1 MDKLLQDI
9 RYAFRGL
16 IKNPAFTA
24 IAVFSIALGIGANA
38 TVFSVVNATLL
49 KTLPYKEAER
59 IVLTW
64 GLTAGEGSLNERNQ
78 ISATDV
84 ADYRSQN
91 NVFED
96 ITTYTGWMPVLSGAG
111 ETERIPAIQVGD
123 GFFNIMK
130 GEPILGRTF
139 TAEEQQDGKDF
150 VIVLGY
156 GLWQR
161 HFGGDA
167 AIVGKSV
174 LLNSRPYTV
183 IGVMGA
189 DFRPLPSTLVTPES
203 QLYRPVAESY
213 DNDQR
218 DARHL
223 RAIARL
229 KSGVSIQQAQ
239 ADLSGIAEHLEQTY
253 PQTNKGYGVHLVT
266 LSDDTLG
273 GIKPALLMLLGAVV
287 FVLLVACANVGN
299 LLLARS
305 TARQKEIAIRTA
317 LGAGRKQIIQQLL
330 IESLLLA
337 LTGGIVGLLFA
348 LWGTSLVESFTT
360 QIHPL
365 LKNIQMDWRVLGF
378 TFGLSVLTGIIF
390 GLAPALQTSKKTD
403 LNEALKEGGRNSSN
417 GASRNRLRSALVI
430 AEVAMTLVL
439 LVGAGLLIK
448 TIFRLQA
455 VNTGFNPQNVLTM
468 NLGLPQIKYPK
479 KENVVSFYKQVVDRV
494 EMLPGVKAAGI
505 SSVLPLSGN
514 FDGRALAIEDYPKP
528 QGEEISVDL
537 YVVTPDYLQAMET
550 TVLQGRA
557 LTEQDGET
565 TAKVALINETMAR
578 ELWAGVSPLGKRI
591 KFPGSEKNPQ
601 EWREIIGVVSD
612 VSQYALDEKA
622 PRQIYLPHTQF
633 PTSFNTL
640 VVKTNSDPEKLAAAV
655 RNEILAVDKDQAAFN
670 VTSLEKL
677 YAGSI
682 ALRRFFM
689 VLLMVFAGLALS
701 LASIGIYGVIS
712 YSVNQRTREI
722 GIRMA
727 LGAHHRDVL
736 QLVIKQGMMLAIF
749 GVMTGLVAAFALSRL
764 MESLLFGISAT
775 DAMTF
780 TIVALILTGVALVAC
795 LVPALRATKVDP
807 MIALRYE

>member
-1 MDKLLQDI
+1 MDRLLQDV
-9 RYAFRGL
+9 RYALRGL

-64 GLTAGEGSLNERNQ
+64 GRTAGEGSLNERNQ
-78 ISATDV
+78 VSATDV
-84 ADYRSQN
+84 ADFRSQN
-91 NVFED
+91 SVFED

-130 GEPILGRTF
+130 GEPILGRVF

-150 VIVLGY
+150 VIVLSY

-161 HFGGDA
+161 HFNGDA
-167 AIVGKSV
+167 SIIGKTV
-174 LLNSRPYTV
+174 ELNSRSYTV
-183 IGVMGA
+183 VGVMPA
-189 DFRPLPSTLVTPES
+189 DFRPLPSTLVAPEG

-213 DNDQR
+213 DNEQR

-229 KSGVSIQQAQ
+229 KQGVSIQQAQ
-239 ADLSGIAEHLEQTY
+239 ADFSGIADRLEETY
-253 PQTNKGYGVHLVT
+253 PQSNKGYGIHLVT
-266 LSDDTLG
+266 LSDDMLG
-273 GIKPALLMLLGAVV
+273 SIKPALWMLLGAVV

-317 LGAGRKQIIQQLL
+317 LGAGRKQIVQQLL
-330 IESLLLA
+330 IESLLLSV
-337 LTGGIVGLLFA
+337 TGGILGLLFA
-348 LWGTSLVESFTT
+348 MWGTSVVESVTA

-365 LKNIQMDWRVLGF
+365 LKDIHIDWRVLAF
-378 TFGLSVLTGIIF
+378 TFALSVFTGIIF
-390 GLAPALQTSKKTD
+390 GLAPALQTSKTD
-403 LNEALKEGGRNSSN
+403 LNESLKEGGRNSTA
-417 GASRNRLRSALVI
+417 GASRNRLRGALVI

-455 VNTGFNPQNVLTM
+455 VNIGFNSQNVLAM
-468 NLGLPQIKYPK
+468 DMGLPQIKYPK
-479 KENVVSFYKQVVDRV
+479 KENVALFYKQVVDRI
-494 EMLPGVKAAGI
+494 EALPGVKAAGI

-514 FDGRALAIEDYPKP
+514 FDGRGLAVEDHPKP
-528 QGEEISVDL
+528 PGEEINVDL
-537 YVVTPDYLQAMET
+537 YVVTPNYLRAMET

-557 LTEQDGET
+557 LTEQDRET
-565 TAKVALINETMAR
+565 SAQVALINETMAR
-578 ELWAGVSPLGKRI
+578 QLWADDNPLGKRI
-591 KFPGSEKNPQ
+591 KFPGSDKNPQ
-601 EWREIIGVVSD
+601 QWREIVGIVSD
-612 VSQYALDEKA
+612 VSQYALDEK
-622 PRQIYLPHTQF
+622 PPMQIYLPHSQF
-633 PTSFNTL
+633 PTYFNTL
-640 VVKTNSDPEKLAAAV
+640 VVKTDREPEKLAAAV

-670 VTSLEKL
+670 ITTLEKL
-677 YAGSI
+677 YADSI

-689 VLLMVFAGLALS
+689 LLLMVFAGLALS

-712 YSVNQRTREI
+712 YSVSQRTQEI

-727 LGAHHRDVL
+727 LGARHKDVL
-736 QLVIKQGMMLAIF
+736 QLVIKQGMMMTVF
-749 GVMTGLVAAFALSRL
+749 GVAIGLVAAFALSRL
-764 MESLLFGISAT
+764 MESLLFGVSTT

-780 TIVALILTGVALVAC
+780 TVVALILTGVALVAC
-795 LVPALRATKVDP
+795 FVPALRATKVDP